1 MNELPTTAIH
11 IDIEVHKVIEANR
24 KSFED
29 SQNDILRRLLLSPST
44 NGALTAPPQLIGA
57 TTVRNERSTGFYG
70 FVLKGNTMSFNNLKA
85 AYKNCLLELAAADGT
100 FLTSL
105 SKEETPARR
114 LVARDRKAL
123 YKKTPHLADEFA
135 EELVDGWW
143 LDTNLS
149 QQQVESRLQT
159 ACKVANIAFGSDL
172 ELKFPS
178 L

>member
-1 MNELPTTAIH
+1 MNALPTTAID

-29 SQNDILRRLLLSPST
+29 TQNDILRRLLLGSSA
-44 NGALTAPPQLIGA
+44 NGAPTAPPQLGGA
-57 TTVRNERSTGFYG
+57 TTVRHERSTGSYG
-70 FVLKGNTMSFNNLKA
+70 FVLNGKKMSFNNMKA
-85 AYKNCLLELAAADGT
+85 AYKNCLLELASVDGT

-149 QQQVESRLQT
+149 QQQVESRLQI
-159 ACKVANIAFGSDL
+159 ACKVANIVFGSDL
-172 ELKFPS
+172 ELNFPP